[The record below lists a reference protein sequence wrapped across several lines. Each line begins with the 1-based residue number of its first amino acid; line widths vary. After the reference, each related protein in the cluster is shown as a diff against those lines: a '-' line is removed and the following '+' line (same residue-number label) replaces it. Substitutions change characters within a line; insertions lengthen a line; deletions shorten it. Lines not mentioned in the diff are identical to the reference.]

1 MAPDASVAQAV
12 AGDEDLMEAIE
23 ARVEDDESPE
33 SFVQVAMAP
42 RRLLSTFMEKHTEK
56 PASAKELV
64 IETLRTEGSK
74 LRSLLL
80 LRLASQLAA
89 DPFVKVKKL
98 IQELIERLLTEA
110 TAETNQKGW
119 CDKSVSDA
127 EVKRKYAAE
136 KIADLNAE
144 IATLEATRNKLVEEM
159 AVLQDEIAALKAG
172 LAKAQHFRLARQ

>member
-1 MAPDASVAQAV
+1 M
-12 AGDEDLMEAIE
+12 
-23 ARVEDDESPE
+23 
-33 SFVQVAMAP
+33 FVQKRAD
-42 RRLLSTFMEKHTEK
+42 K
-56 PASAKELV
+56 PQSAKELV

-74 LRSLLL
+74 LKSLLL

-119 CDKSVSDA
+119 CDKSISDT

-144 IATLEATRNKLVEEM
+144 IATLEATRNKLVEEIV
-159 AVLQDEIAALKAG
+159 VLNDEIAALKAG
-172 LAKAQHFRLARQ
+172 LAKA